1 MYEVV
6 LTARAQEELDQQHD
20 WWSEHRSANQ
30 ANRWYAGFVA
40 EMLTLEQNPKRRAL
54 APENKLF
61 PYTVYQLNYGIGRK
75 LTHRA
80 LYTIKGNTVVIL
92 RVRHLRQ
99 AMLMEE
105 DL

>member
-1 MYEVV
+1 MYEVL
-6 LTARAQEELDQQHD
+6 LTRRAQEELDQQHD
-20 WWSEHRSANQ
+20 WWAEHRSANQ
-30 ANRWYAGFVA
+30 ANRWYVGFVA
-40 EMLTLEQNPKRRAL
+40 EMLTLEQNPKRCML

-61 PYTVYQLNYGIGRK
+61 PYTVWQLNYGISRG

-80 LYTIKGNTVVIL
+80 LYTIKGNTIVIL

-105 DL
+105 NL